1 MTTNLPHELRSAR
14 LTVLAALA
22 VRLGE
27 LEPARHAVD
36 TALSRLRDADEDV
49 VAELVPAAWR
59 EAGLS
64 EEPPALDA
72 EDEQPALVLLTACC
86 HPSLPEAARIA
97 LVLSIVAGLPTAEV
111 ARAFAVPDSVMAQR
125 LAWAQNRVQ
134 PVLGWTIDPE
144 EAEAQLCRVLDVL
157 LLIFDDGVVHPHTH
171 VDLPAEALGITRVIV
186 EIFHSS
192 QEPRALLSLMVL
204 TRARRDARRGT
215 DGALVPLESQDRS
228 RWHRDEIDEGLFLL
242 RSSRRAGRNGPHQVR
257 AAIQAEHVTAA
268 DAQDTDWERV
278 LSLHDELLQ
287 MAPSDAVILA
297 RATAMAAARGPQT
310 ALDTIERLGLDTHLY
325 HATRAHLLRML
336 DRPED
341 ADHAWTAAVSRVRG
355 AQEHARLRG
364 EMER

>member
-1 MTTNLPHELRSAR
+1 MTTTLPHELRSAR

-22 VRLGE
+22 IHLGD
-27 LEPARHAVD
+27 LQPACVAVD
-36 TALSRLRDADEDV
+36 AAMARLRDAHQDV
-49 VAELVPAAWR
+49 IAGLVPTAWR
-59 EAGLS
+59 EAGLA
-64 EEPPALDA
+64 EDPPALDA
-72 EDEQPALVLLTACC
+72 EDEQPALVLLSACC

-97 LVLSIVAGLPTAEV
+97 LMLSVVAGLPTAEV
-111 ARAFAVPDSVMAQR
+111 ARAFAVPDTVMEQR
-125 LAWAQNRVQ
+125 LAWARNRIR
-134 PVLGWTIDPE
+134 PVLGWAIDPD
-144 EAEAQLCRVLDVL
+144 EAEAHLCRVLDVL

-171 VDLPAEALGITRVIV
+171 VDLPTEALEITRVIV

-204 TRARRDARRGT
+204 TRARRDARQGA

-228 RWHRDEIDEGLFLL
+228 RWHRDEIEEGLFLL
-242 RSSRRAGRNGPHQVR
+242 RSSKRAGRNGPHQVR

-268 DAQDTDWERV
+268 DTRDTDWERV
-278 LSLHDELLQ
+278 LALHDELFQ

-325 HATRAHLLRML
+325 HATRAHLLKML
-336 DRPED
+336 GRDED

-364 EMER
+364 EMEH